1 MVSYLGPNLNEFL
14 HTNSDCESTQDLGML
29 AGMMDKT
36 IRARHRRDSG
46 KSIASAAL
54 CVAGSAL
61 LLSVLA
67 SPAVAGPKEQP
78 AAAADDHYQV
88 YIGQRGE
95 TSYSVNREWGGLR
108 LTAPATGGDVYS
120 HSLTNPSGPSGITY
134 FTPSLSGVR
143 LGVGVAGTPARQPQ
157 NSGPSHSSQYTD
169 LGPRAGKGHDSAGKW
184 QVGGTVG
191 YSALELG
198 ANIGDHSDPSCTAG
212 DSCKTNDFW
221 DVGVALRIGSGA
233 ISAAYTASQPRGPRA
248 DDGRIDIFSL
258 NAGYKVSPGVN
269 IYGGVDWIDLQ
280 NTGETTETPVDTRFM
295 LGTNLRF

>member
-1 MVSYLGPNLNEFL
+1 MTVR
-14 HTNSDCESTQDLGML
+14 
-29 AGMMDKT
+29 T
-36 IRARHRRDSG
+36 IVARHRRDGG
-46 KSIASAAL
+46 KGIASAAL

-61 LLSVLA
+61 MLAVLA
-67 SPAVAGPKEQP
+67 GPVQAGPKEQP

-88 YIGQRGE
+88 YIGQRGQ
-95 TSYSVNREWGGLR
+95 TSYSVNQEWGGLR
-108 LTAPATGGDVYS
+108 LTTPSAGGDLYS
-120 HSLTNPSGPSGITY
+120 HALTEPSGPSGVTY

-143 LGVGVAGTPARQPQ
+143 IGVGVAGTPAQRPPATGA
-157 NSGPSHSSQYTD
+157 SKSSQYTD
-169 LGPRAGKGHDSAGKW
+169 LGPRTGKARDSAGNW
-184 QVGGTVG
+184 QIGGTVG

-212 DSCKTNDFW
+212 QSCKTNDFW

-258 NAGYKVSPGVN
+258 NAGYKVGPGLN

-280 NTGETTETPVDTRFM
+280 NTGEPAETPVDTRFM

>member
-1 MVSYLGPNLNEFL
+1 M
-14 HTNSDCESTQDLGML
+14 T
-29 AGMMDKT
+29 DKT
-36 IRARHRRDSG
+36 IRARHRG
-46 KSIASAAL
+46 NGGNGIAPAAL

-61 LLSVLA
+61 LLA
-67 SPAVAGPKEQP
+67 AFATPAQAGPKEQP
-78 AAAADDHYQV
+78 AAEPGDHYQV
-88 YIGQRGE
+88 YIGRRGE

-108 LTAPATGGDVYS
+108 LTTPSAGGDVYTP
-120 HSLTNPSGPSGITY
+120 SLTEPSGTSGVTY

-143 LGVGVAGTPARQPQ
+143 IGVGVAGAPSRTSPGANPDQP
-157 NSGPSHSSQYTD
+157 SQYTD
-169 LGPRAGKGHDSAGKW
+169 LGPRTGKGRDSAGKW

-198 ANIGDHSDPSCTAG
+198 ANIGDHSDPSCAAG

-233 ISAAYTASQPRGPRA
+233 ISAAYTASQPRGAYA

-258 NAGYKVSPGVN
+258 NAGYKVGPGMN

-280 NTGETTETPVDTRFM
+280 NTGESAETPVDTRFM